1 MVAQALFLLYQAH
14 QFNMLVAAAVLGV
27 MVGLLD

>member
-1 MVAQALFLLYQAH
+1 VAQALFLLYQAH
-14 QFNMLVAAAVLGV
+14 QFNTLVAVAVLGV